1 MPLVAVRD
9 RIHRQGHLAAQVW
22 VATSIIPAAKAALGL
37 QANTAAAV
45 VEARPRNWEM
55 AAMVEIP
62 PLQAVPQ
69 AAAVVAAVSP
79 GTKAQMLVLRR
90 WWAVAAV
97 VRRVAHSAQLE
108 GLTL

>member
-1 MPLVAVRD
+1 MQLVALLD

-62 PLQAVPQ
+62 PIQAVPQ
-69 AAAVVAAVSP
+69 AAAVAAAVSP
-79 GTKAQMLVLRR
+79 GTTGQMLVLRR
-90 WWAVAAV
+90 LWVVAAV
-97 VRRVAHSAQLE
+97 ARRVEHSAQLAV
-108 GLTL
+108 LTF